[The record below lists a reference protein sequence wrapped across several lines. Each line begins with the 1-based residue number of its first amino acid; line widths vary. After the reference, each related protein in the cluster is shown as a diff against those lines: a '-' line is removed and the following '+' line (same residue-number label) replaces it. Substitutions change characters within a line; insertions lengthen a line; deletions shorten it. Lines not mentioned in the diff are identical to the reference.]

1 MTYGRVKNREISIIM
16 EDAKIVLMLM
26 DIQGMMISSVK
37 HVIILFVQKY
47 MIVKILRVRSRKMN
61 KDLINI
67 LLDAYE
73 KEYGEDVKF
82 SEGDVQIFELN
93 DCMIILSLEDRILK
107 TQIIGDKPIKV
118 DYETGFFQ
126 N

>member
-1 MTYGRVKNREISIIM
+1 MHGNHYQSHTE
-16 EDAKIVLMLM
+16 
-26 DIQGMMISSVK
+26 
-37 HVIILFVQKY
+37 
-47 MIVKILRVRSRKMN
+47 RSRKMN

-93 DCMIILSLEDRILK
+93 DCMIILSLEDRTLK
-107 TQIIGDKPIKV
+107 TQIIGDKPI
-118 DYETGFFQ
+118 
-126 N
+126 

>member
-1 MTYGRVKNREISIIM
+1 
-16 EDAKIVLMLM
+16 
-26 DIQGMMISSVK
+26 
-37 HVIILFVQKY
+37 
-47 MIVKILRVRSRKMN
+47 MN

-93 DCMIILSLEDRILK
+93 DCMIILSLEDATLK
-107 TQIIGDKPIKV
+107 TEIIGDKPIKV
-118 DYETGFFQ
+118 NYTTGYFE
-126 N
+126 

>member
-1 MTYGRVKNREISIIM
+1 
-16 EDAKIVLMLM
+16 
-26 DIQGMMISSVK
+26 
-37 HVIILFVQKY
+37 
-47 MIVKILRVRSRKMN
+47 MN

-93 DCMIILSLEDRILK
+93 DCMIILSLEDRTLK
-107 TQIIGDKPIKV
+107 A
-118 DYETGFFQ
+118 Y
-126 N
+126 